1 MKKNKFSVIVPI
13 YKTHHFLK
21 RLLASIPNKE
31 CVEIIFI
38 DDSPEVDLNFIS
50 KVVNESNR
58 VNAVKIL
65 KNNKN
70 MGVTFSRNKGYHN
83 MSGEYAIFLDSDDY
97 FSENALDII
106 EECVDRNNSDIY
118 LFRVMDPNNNIIG
131 EDKDC
136 ELSFNGIDSLSNI
149 YGIGE
154 CLVVV
159 KKAKHI
165 SPFVGFLRG
174 HELFGLT
181 RYLSKTDS
189 RSVFI
194 SNHAVRYYCFD
205 NEHSVSNSA
214 NFGRRLKSIS
224 LGHYLLA
231 KVLINN
237 GKVYLGIKWLSKS
250 FVRLLQFYFY
260 K

>member
-1 MKKNKFSVIVPI
+1 MKKIKFSIIVPI

-21 RLLASIPNKE
+21 RLLTSIPDKE
-31 CVEIIFI
+31 CVEIVFI
-38 DDSPEVDLNFIS
+38 DDSPETDISFIS
-50 KVVNESNR
+50 KVVKESNR
-58 VNAVKIL
+58 SNAVKIL

-83 MSGEYAIFLDSDDY
+83 MLGEYAIFLDSDDY

-106 EECVDRNNSDIY
+106 EECVDRHVSDIY
-118 LFRVMDPNNNIIG
+118 LFRVMDSNNKVVGIDQ
-131 EDKDC
+131 EH
-136 ELSFNGIDSLSNI
+136 ELSMNGIDSLSDI

-159 KKAKHI
+159 KKTKQA
-165 SPFVGFLRG
+165 PFVGFLRG
-174 HELFGLT
+174 HELLGLT

-189 RSVFI
+189 QSVLL
-194 SNHAVRYYCFD
+194 SNYAVRYYCFD

-214 NFGRRLKSIS
+214 NFGKRLKSIS

-231 KVLINN
+231 KILINN
-237 GKVYLGIKWLSKS
+237 GKIYQGIKWLSKAL
-250 FVRLLQFYFY
+250 VRLLQFYFH